1 MHNLNQH
8 WFLFQGKALDLS
20 LQSLVWT
27 LLCRSWSGGQILP
40 GDTAAP
46 EEGAMSPEREVVGCA
61 GQVQAIWTKNLQRL
75 LNTCSEACSDSLS
88 LWKPIFQF
96 WEFSSSHF
104 VDNIIF
110 SGTPFIRILEILE
123 RFSDLFSV
131 LSCFPSVFHFVPSF
145 SPFLLSFKISSILFL
160 ISETSSLF
168 WVFFI

>member
-46 EEGAMSPEREVVGCA
+46 EEGAMSPEREVVWCA

-88 LWKPIFQF
+88 PWKLIY
-96 WEFSSSHF
+96 FSSENF
-104 VDNIIF
+104 PPIILLIT
-110 SGTPFIRILEILE
+110 SSLELLLFGYW
-123 RFSDLFSV
+123 RFWKGSLTYSLFSPV
-131 LSCFPSVFHFVPSF
+131 FLLFFILFLLFLPFFWVLKSLLSCF
-145 SPFLLSFKISSILFL
+145 
-160 ISETSSLF
+160 
-168 WVFFI
+168 

>member
-8 WFLFQGKALDLS
+8 WFLFRGKALDLS

-27 LLCRSWSGGQILP
+27 LLCRSCSGGQILP

-46 EEGAMSPEREVVGCA
+46 EEGAVSPKREAVGCA

-88 LWKPIFQF
+88 LWKLIY
-96 WEFSSSHF
+96 FSSENF
-104 VDNIIF
+104 PPIILLIT
-110 SGTPFIRILEILE
+110 SSPFIRILEILE
-123 RFSDLFSV
+123 RFSDLVSV
-131 LSCFPSVFHFVPSF
+131 LSCFPSVFHFFPSF